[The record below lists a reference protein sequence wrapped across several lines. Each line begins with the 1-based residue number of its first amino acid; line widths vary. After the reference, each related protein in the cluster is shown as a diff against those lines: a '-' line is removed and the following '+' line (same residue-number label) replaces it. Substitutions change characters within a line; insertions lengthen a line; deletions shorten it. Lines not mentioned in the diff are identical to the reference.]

1 MSTPARYRGCRTQAY
16 APCWRRRPAPAPAR
30 SSGNPTKI
38 PGFSWRLQ
46 YASTVVAT
54 ISIATPAA
62 TSQEF
67 GGEYLHAGLP
77 AMAAAYLFHIAQ
89 NRAFHDGNKRTAALS
104 ALIFLEV
111 NGVELPPEPDAL
123 ERTTLAVA
131 DSRWG
136 KQELEQWMRRQLDP
150 GGSDRP

>member
-1 MSTPARYRGCRTQAY
+1 LPPIWFLSVDDVLAIHDDTIAHEGGLAGIRD
-16 APCWRRRPAPAPAR
+16 
-30 SSGNPTKI
+30 
-38 PGFSWRLQ
+38 PGLLESAVLMPQ
-46 YASTVVAT
+46 
-54 ISIATPAA
+54 
-62 TSQEF
+62 QQF

-89 NRAFHDGNKRTAALS
+89 NHAFHDGNKRTAALS

-111 NGVELPPEPDAL
+111 NGVKLLPEPDAL
-123 ERTTLAVA
+123 ERTTMAVA
-131 DSRWG
+131 ASRCG